1 MSGEMIAIVAVG
13 RNAGARIGTLAPAA
27 SLVFLG
33 VVREWAERIGRKYER
48 GECSQAAQTD
58 RIARG
63 HQRTGPVGLP
73 LL

>member
-33 VVREWAERIGRKYER
+33 VVREWAERIGRKHER
-48 GECSQAAQTD
+48 
-58 RIARG
+58 
-63 HQRTGPVGLP
+63 
-73 LL
+73 